1 MAQPNFAGFEGGGI
15 VHEPKKIW
23 TFFRSWEGRR
33 KILP

>member
-1 MAQPNFAGFEGGGI
+1 MAQPNFAGFEGGGM
-15 VHEPKKIW
+15 VHDQKIW